1 MVRMRSAVCGVLA
14 CMLAAVAA
22 PIHGHHSF
30 AMFDQSAQ
38 VTLVGT
44 VASFEWTNPHAYI
57 FVDVPDGSASKQWT
71 IELGSTSILQRGGWK
86 FNTLKKGDKVTAVI
100 NPLRSGEPGGL
111 LSRIT
116 LPDGR
121 ALGNGG
127 PPPAARGA
135 APAGAAPA
143 GAAPAGA
150 APRGTAPGGT
160 APQR

>member
-1 MVRMRSAVCGVLA
+1 MVGMR
-14 CMLAAVAA
+14 VALSGLITCA
-22 PIHGHHSF
+22 LLIGAKPVQGHHSF
-30 AMFDQSAQ
+30 AMFDQGAQ

-57 FVDVPDGSASKQWT
+57 FVDVPDGSTTKQWT

-100 NPLRSGEPGGL
+100 NPLRNGDAGGL

-127 PPPAARGA
+127 PPPAAGAPARGA
-135 APAGAAPA
+135 APGGA
-143 GAAPAGA
+143 
-150 APRGTAPGGT
+150 APGGT

>member
-1 MVRMRSAVCGVLA
+1 MLRIRSAVCGLVA
-14 CMLAAVAA
+14 CMLVAA
-22 PIHGHHSF
+22 AASIHGHHSF
-30 AMFDQSAQ
+30 AMFDQGAQ

-44 VASFEWTNPHAYI
+44 VTSFEWTNPHAYI
-57 FVDVPDGSASKQWT
+57 FVDVTDGGSTKNWG

-100 NPLRSGEPGGL
+100 NPLRTGEPGGL

-127 PPPAARGA
+127 PPPAAGGARGAAPGAA
-135 APAGAAPA
+135 APAGA
-143 GAAPAGA
+143 
-150 APRGTAPGGT
+150 T
-160 APQR
+160 PQR

>member
-1 MVRMRSAVCGVLA
+1 MVGMRAVITGVIAGVL
-14 CMLAAVAA
+14 LLGTTPVQ
-22 PIHGHHSF
+22 GHHSF
-30 AMFDQSAQ
+30 AMFDQGAP

-44 VASFEWTNPHAYI
+44 VAAFEWTNPHAYI
-57 FVDVPDGSASKQWT
+57 FVDVPDGSTTKQWS

-100 NPLRSGEPGGL
+100 SPLRNGDPGGL

-127 PPPAARGA
+127 PPPAAGAPARGA
-135 APAGAAPA
+135 APGGA
-143 GAAPAGA
+143 
-150 APRGTAPGGT
+150 APGGT
-160 APQR
+160 APQK